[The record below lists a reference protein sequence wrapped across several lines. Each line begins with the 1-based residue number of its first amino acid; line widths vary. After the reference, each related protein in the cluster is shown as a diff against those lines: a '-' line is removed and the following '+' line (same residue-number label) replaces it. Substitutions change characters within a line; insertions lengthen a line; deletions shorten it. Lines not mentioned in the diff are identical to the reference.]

1 MSGTTAPGKWDTPLK
16 PVEGRRPNRLVHST
30 SPYLLQHAYNP
41 VDWYPWGEEAFGKA
55 KKENKPIFLS
65 IGYSACHWCH
75 VMEHESFD
83 DAQVAE
89 TLNRLYVPIKVD
101 REERP
106 DLDAI
111 YMTAVQLMT
120 GAGGWPMTVFLT
132 PELRPFFGGTYFP
145 KEDRYGRPGLLRI
158 LHTLRETFDKEPQS
172 VAEQAEKLT
181 QAVRENSAKAFAGE
195 IPPFE
200 TALLAAANE
209 MRSQLDPE
217 WGGFGGAPKF
227 PRPVGLELLLRAH
240 ARTGQDRFL
249 EAATL
254 TLDKMALGGLY
265 DQAGGGFHRYSVDER
280 WLVPHFEKMLYD
292 NAQLASVYLSAWQVT
307 KKPFYRRI
315 VTETL
320 EFILR
325 DLADPATGAFYSTL
339 DADSGGEEG
348 SFYVWTPAEL
358 KKILGEKDGAFLAGL
373 YDVTERGN
381 FEHGT
386 SILHLKAPLEE
397 KFDALET
404 ARIRGLLNKLLSV
417 RGGRVHPLRD
427 DKVLTAWNALAVS
440 AFAQAGFSLNEPRY
454 VEAARRAADFL
465 LSAMRT
471 DGELLHVSREGK
483 AHTGAYL
490 DDHAYLLAALL
501 DLYEA
506 TFDPKWIR
514 EAKSLAK
521 QMIGKF
527 WDTAEGGFFSTD
539 GKDPTV
545 FVRSKE
551 VFDNA
556 TPAPGG
562 VATHALARL
571 SLYTGEK
578 SLAEKSLAALK
589 SSGKALEKA
598 PSIVGTLLFAYEQ
611 LAGDPKEIAI
621 AATGGVKK
629 AQGLLDVVRGRFL
642 PGRLLA
648 FLDTRAPGAAEIAA
662 EVPLLAGRAPLDGKA
677 AAYVCKGYVCRR
689 PVSAPGDLEK
699 LLDER

>member
-1 MSGTTAPGKWDTPLK
+1 MSSATAPGKWDTALK

-41 VDWYPWGEEAFGKA
+41 VDWHPWGEEAFEKA
-55 KKENKPIFLS
+55 RKENKPIFLS

-106 DLDAI
+106 DLDAV

-145 KEDRYGRPGLLRI
+145 KEDRHGRPGLLRI
-158 LHTLRETFDKEPQS
+158 LHTLREAFDKEPQS

-181 QAVRENSAKAFAGE
+181 RAVQENSAKAFAGE

-200 TALLAAANE
+200 GALLSAANE
-209 MRSQLDPE
+209 LRSQLDPQ

-240 ARTGQDRFL
+240 ARTGQSRFL
-249 EAATL
+249 DAATL
-254 TLDKMALGGLY
+254 TLDKMALGGLC
-265 DQAGGGFHRYSVDER
+265 DQAGGGFHRYSVDEE

-292 NAQLASVYLSAWQVT
+292 NAQLASVYLPAWQVT
-307 KKPFYRRI
+307 KKPFYKRI

-320 EFILR
+320 DFILR
-325 DLADPATGAFYSTL
+325 DLTDPATGAFYSTL

-348 SFYVWTPAEL
+348 SFYVWTPGEL
-358 KKILGEKDGAFLAGL
+358 KSALGEKDGAFIANL
-373 YDVTERGN
+373 YNATDRGN
-381 FEHGT
+381 FEHGK
-386 SILHLKAPLEE
+386 SILHLKVPLEE
-397 KFDALET
+397 KFDALEI
-404 ARIRGLLNKLLSV
+404 ARIRGLLAKLLAA
-417 RGGRVHPLRD
+417 RAGRVHPLRD

-454 VEAARRAADFL
+454 VEAARQAADFIL
-465 LSAMRT
+465 DGMRKGG
-471 DGELLHVSREGK
+471 DLLHVSREGK
-483 AHTGAYL
+483 SHTGAYL

-506 TFDPKWIR
+506 TFDPKWTS

-521 QMIGKF
+521 QMIEKF

-545 FVRSKE
+545 LVRSKE

-562 VATHALARL
+562 VAAYALARL

-578 SLAEKSLAALK
+578 SLAEKALAAIK
-589 SSGKALEKA
+589 ACGKAMEKA

-611 LAGDPKEIAI
+611 LAGGPKEIAI
-621 AATGGVKK
+621 SAPGGMEK
-629 AQGLLDVVRGRFL
+629 ARGLLDVVRGRFL

-648 FLDTRAPGAAEIAA
+648 FLDASAPGAEQIAA
-662 EVPLLAGRAPLDGKA
+662 EVPLLAHRAPLDGKA
-677 AAYVCKGYVCRR
+677 AAYVCKGYVCQR
-689 PVSAPGDLEK
+689 PVSAPGDLGK